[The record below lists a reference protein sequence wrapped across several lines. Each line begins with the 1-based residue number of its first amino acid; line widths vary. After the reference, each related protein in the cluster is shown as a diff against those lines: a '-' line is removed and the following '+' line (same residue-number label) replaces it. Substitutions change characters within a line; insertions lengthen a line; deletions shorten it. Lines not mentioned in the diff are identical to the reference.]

1 MQFRS
6 NQPIKSTTAEDMGDL
21 TLTDP
26 DTFQDLFTKKIE
38 DPVFMPKPGCS
49 VWNSITTLPNDKLK
63 LVVRPNTLRKDQ
75 ECAESIIKKINEDQV
90 AEKIQQAWKVRGR
103 LETRARLMRQKEKN
117 IKAEL
122 AGGVKKNYQPIG
134 VSLIEK
140 SIASRFRTLNSGS
153 QQVSQTQSVE
163 RNNNEN

>member
-1 MQFRS
+1 
-6 NQPIKSTTAEDMGDL
+6 MGDL

-26 DTFQDLFTKKIE
+26 DTFQDLFTRKIE

-153 QQVSQTQSVE
+153 QQVS
-163 RNNNEN
+163 